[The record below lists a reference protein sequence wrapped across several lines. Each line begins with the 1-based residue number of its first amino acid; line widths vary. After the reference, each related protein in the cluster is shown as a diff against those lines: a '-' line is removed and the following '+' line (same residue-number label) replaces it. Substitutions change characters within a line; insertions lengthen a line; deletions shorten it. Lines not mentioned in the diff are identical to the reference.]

1 MGDNKFF
8 PLIHQIHQFILN
20 PRSEFTVSDCR
31 FRGVAVILLMGNSR
45 FYGGVVIVEVGDGG
59 RLFFEDGCTH
69 FI

>member
-1 MGDNKFF
+1 M
-8 PLIHQIHQFILN
+8 
-20 PRSEFTVSDCR
+20 
-31 FRGVAVILLMGNSR
+31 ILLMGNSR